1 MLYSTGCP
9 RCNVLK
15 KKLKDAGIEYEENN
29 NVDEM
34 LSLGIREVPVLDV
47 NGNLLGFN
55 KAIEWL
61 MFGE

>member
-1 MLYSTGCP
+1 
-9 RCNVLK
+9 VLK